1 MGKRAKETAG
11 VIRAVLD
18 TNVLISALLFTGTPS
33 LLVSAWQAGRLK
45 PVISA
50 DVLDEYVRVLS
61 YPKFKLTDQEIHSL
75 IEDDLLPFVDTVQT
89 GPISV
94 SNLRDPDDMKF
105 LACARTARVHWLVSG
120 DNDLLLLRKF
130 ESIEIV
136 SVSTF
141 LNLLK
146 RTPK

>member
-1 MGKRAKETAG
+1 M
-11 VIRAVLD
+11 IRAVLD

-94 SNLRDPDDMKF
+94 PNLRDPDDMKF

-120 DNDLLLLRKF
+120 DNDLLSLRKF

>member
-1 MGKRAKETAG
+1 M
-11 VIRAVLD
+11 IRAVLD

>member
-1 MGKRAKETAG
+1 M
-11 VIRAVLD
+11 IRAVLD
-18 TNVLISALLFTGTPS
+18 TNVLVSALLFTGSPS
-33 LLVSAWQAGRLK
+33 RLVPAWQTRRLK

-50 DVLDEYVRVLS
+50 DVLKEYVRVLS

-75 IEDDLLPFVDTVQT
+75 IEGDLLPFVDTVQT
-89 GPISV
+89 RPISV
-94 SNLRDPDDMKF
+94 PNLRDPDDMKF
-105 LACARTARVHWLVSG
+105 LACARTAGVHWLVSG
-120 DNDLLLLRKF
+120 DDDLLSLRKF